1 MTAILVVDDDP
12 GIRVVMRAV
21 LEHEAYDIYEA
32 EDGERALAF
41 VEERL
46 PDLIILDLMMPGIG
60 GFEVLRRLKGDER
73 TWLIPIVVLTAMGA
87 PARKDA
93 EEAGA
98 DGFFEKP
105 FSPMALLQVVEETL
119 GQEPRAPHPA
129 AG

>member
-21 LEHEAYDIYEA
+21 LEHESYEIHEA
-32 EDGERALAF
+32 EDGETAL
-41 VEERL
+41 RL
-46 PDLIILDLMMPGIG
+46 VAEQPPDLIILDLMMPGIG
-60 GFEVLRRLKGDER
+60 GLEVLRTLKADEQ

-93 EEAGA
+93 ETAGA

-105 FSPMALLQVVEETL
+105 FSPLALVQVVEETL
-119 GQEPRAPHPA
+119 GQPRAPRPA